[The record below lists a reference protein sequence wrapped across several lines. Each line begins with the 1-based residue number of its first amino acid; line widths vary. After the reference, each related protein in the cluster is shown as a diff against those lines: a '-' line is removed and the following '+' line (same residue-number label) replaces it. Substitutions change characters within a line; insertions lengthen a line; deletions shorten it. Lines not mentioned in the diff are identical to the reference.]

1 MMNDKQKEALEL
13 LCDLRGKEAITKEQF
28 YTLIEFVVDTQP
40 HIQYIP
46 FHDPTPSPLIT
57 QPWTTGPIYGT
68 GTGGKIEM

>member
-28 YTLIEFVVDTQP
+28 YTLIEFVVDVQP
-40 HIQYIP
+40 NIQYIP
-46 FHDPTPSPLIT
+46 YTPIT
-57 QPWTTGPIYGT
+57 TPEITKPWTTGPIYGT